1 MEDFQDVDIDYFI
14 TNRDDD
20 YNPKKYIEENN
31 LREEDN
37 DSFIEKG
44 LKIKFLTVE
53 QAKVQLMIEIIFLIN
68 IKFIM
73 NFQQKLIKLK
83 FLIKLYHKINY
94 WKVIT

>member
-83 FLIKLYHKINY
+83 FLIKLQRFF
-94 WKVIT
+94 